1 MNNILLKQLEDFFKA
16 NQPVIIVNT
25 STNAALLCLKPNLK
39 IENGNVLISFE
50 SLNERGGNSVTIKSL
65 QGFEKQ
71 TLYLENED
79 ENVLMLQ
86 ALNLENYNQYIKKQY
101 LNAPSFSDEAE
112 LKSYIL
118 AQNDHAW

>member
-1 MNNILLKQLEDFFKA
+1 MMNVLLKQLEDFFKA
-16 NQPVIIVNT
+16 NGPVIIVNT
-25 STNAALLCLKPNLK
+25 STNAALLCLRPNLK
-39 IENGNVLISFE
+39 MENGSVLVRFE

-101 LNAPSFSDEAE
+101 LNAPSFVNESE
-112 LKSYIL
+112 LESYIL